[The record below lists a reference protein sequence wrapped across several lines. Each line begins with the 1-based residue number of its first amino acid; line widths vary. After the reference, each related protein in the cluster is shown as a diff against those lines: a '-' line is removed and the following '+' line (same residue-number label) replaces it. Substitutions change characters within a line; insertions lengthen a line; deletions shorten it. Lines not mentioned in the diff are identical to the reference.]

1 MNRTMTR
8 TWTWLV
14 LVSSLALGP
23 IGSAQASAQEGA
35 QYTITFT
42 RLWTGTSHPFEY
54 PKQGLLTG
62 PHLSGLIGCSHGGGY
77 TLFKVGTP
85 PTPGLENLSE
95 NGKHS
100 PLDAE
105 IKAAIAA
112 GKAGALFETGP
123 IRDAAKTETTT
134 VRVTD
139 ANPTVSAV
147 AMIAPSPD
155 WFAGAADVTLK
166 EDGKW
171 VDTKTVE
178 MFAYDSGGD
187 DGTTYEAADKDTS
200 PKKPAT
206 VLEDAHFVVNGKK
219 PPVATLTFTKQ

>member
-1 MNRTMTR
+1 MTR
-8 TWTWLV
+8 TITRTLI
-14 LVSSLALGP
+14 SLAL
-23 IGSAQASAQEGA
+23 ILSAALSAGSERAWAQEGA
-35 QYTITFT
+35 EYTITFT
-42 RLWTGTSHPFEY
+42 RLWTDKSHPFEY

-62 PHLSGLIGCSHGGGY
+62 PHLSGLIGCTHSGEY
-77 TLFKVGTP
+77 ALFKVGTP

-105 IKAAIAA
+105 IESTIAA

-123 IRDAAKTETTT
+123 IRDATKTETTK
-134 VRVTD
+134 VRVTEKY
-139 ANPTVSAV
+139 PMVSAV

-155 WFAGAADVTLK
+155 WFAGAADIMLE

-171 VDTKTVE
+171 VDEKTVE

-187 DGTTYEAADKDTS
+187 DGTTYEASDKDNN
-200 PKKPAT
+200 PKKPTAA
-206 VLEDAHFVVNGKK
+206 LEDAHFTVNGKK
-219 PPVATLTFTKQ
+219 PPVAILTFKKH